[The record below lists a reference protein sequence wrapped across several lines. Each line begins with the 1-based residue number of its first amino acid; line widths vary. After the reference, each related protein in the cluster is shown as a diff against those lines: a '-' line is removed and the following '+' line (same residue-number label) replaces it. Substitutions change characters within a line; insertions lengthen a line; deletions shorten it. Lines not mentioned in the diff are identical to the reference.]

1 MIVLDGNGVGDDYS
15 NKKYVV
21 IGSENSST
29 LILTRRYINL
39 STINPHPGNFPHI
52 LSTSFDGQ
60 FNTLY
65 FNGDAQTPVES
76 IGNFDISRIL
86 IGARYYGGILRTFY
100 NGDIAEIIIF
110 NRALNNQERLDVLS
124 YLSSK
129 YDITL
134 Q

>member
-1 MIVLDGNGVGDDYS
+1 VDDYS

-65 FNGDAQTPVES
+65 SEPV
-76 IGNFDISRIL
+76 FDICDANCVTETVLSAYNNAQ
-86 IGARYYGGILRTFY
+86 IGRRRTIDYYT
-100 NGDIAEIIIF
+100 GDIAEIIMFTRYI
-110 NRALNNQERLDVLS
+110 NDQERQDIEA

-129 YDITL
+129 YDIPL